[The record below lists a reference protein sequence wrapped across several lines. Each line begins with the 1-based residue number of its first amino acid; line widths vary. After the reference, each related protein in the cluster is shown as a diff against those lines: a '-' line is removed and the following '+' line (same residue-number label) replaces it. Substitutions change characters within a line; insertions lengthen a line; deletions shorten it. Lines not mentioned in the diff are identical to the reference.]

1 MGPANAS
8 DNSFDA
14 RSQAQSETPD
24 RRLATVAEVQEL
36 DSPAQSDAYVPDV
49 VDVGALEVAV
59 NTCDLQSHM
68 WWLIVAVVPFS
79 Y

>member
-8 DNSFDA
+8 DNSVDA
-14 RSQAQSETPD
+14 QSQAQSETPD
-24 RRLATVAEVQEL
+24 RRLATVVAVQQL
-36 DSPAQSDAYVPDV
+36 DSPVQSDAYAPDA

-59 NTCDLQSHM
+59 STCDLQSHM
-68 WWLIVAVVPFS
+68 WWLTVAVVPFS